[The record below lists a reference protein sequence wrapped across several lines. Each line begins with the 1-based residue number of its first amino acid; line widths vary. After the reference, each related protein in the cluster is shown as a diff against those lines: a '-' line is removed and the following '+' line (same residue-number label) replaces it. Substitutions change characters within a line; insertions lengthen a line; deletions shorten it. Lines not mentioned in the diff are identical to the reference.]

1 MDQIIID
8 CPAKINLSL
17 DILGKREDGYH
28 EISTIMQTISLYDKV
43 KIKKSSD
50 FSISVEGADLPLDD
64 NNIALKSAK
73 IMLEKYN
80 IQGGVEINIE
90 KSIPISAGLA
100 GGSSDAAGVIL
111 GINKIYNLNLSDKE
125 LMEVG
130 ALVGSDVSYLI
141 KKGTALCTGRG
152 EKVEILRPLTGYKV
166 LIAKPNISVSTKW
179 VYNNLNLKNIEKRP
193 DTNLL
198 LNSIE
203 NNDIN
208 SISENLINVLETV
221 TIPKYKVIED
231 IKKTMES
238 YGSIGSIMSG
248 SGPTVFGVF
257 KDDSIN
263 NCFNELKKI
272 YSEVYI
278 AEMTN

>member
-1 MDQIIID
+1 MNQIIID

-43 KIKKSSD
+43 KIKKSNE
-50 FSISVEGADLPLDD
+50 FLISVEGANLPLDD
-64 NNIALKSAK
+64 NNIALKVAK
-73 IMLEKYN
+73 IMLKKYN
-80 IQGGVEINIE
+80 IKGGVEINID
-90 KSIPISAGLA
+90 KNIPIAAGLA

-141 KKGTALCTGRG
+141 KRGTALCTGRG
-152 EKVEILRPLTGYKV
+152 EKVEILKPLTGYKV
-166 LIAKPNISVSTKW
+166 LIAKPYISVSTKW
-179 VYNNLNLKNIEKRP
+179 VYDNLNLKNIEKRP

-198 LNSIE
+198 LNSIK
-203 NNDIN
+203 NNDID

-257 KDDSIN
+257 KDNSIN

>member
-64 NNIALKSAK
+64 NNIALKVAK
-73 IMLEKYN
+73 IMLKKYN

-90 KSIPISAGLA
+90 KNIPIAAGLA

-111 GINKIYNLNLSDKE
+111 GINKIYNLNLSDNE

-152 EKVEILRPLTGYKV
+152 EKVEILRSLTGYKV

-193 DTNLL
+193 DTKLL
-198 LNSIE
+198 LSSIE

-208 SISENLINVLETV
+208 SISKNLINVLETV

-248 SGPTVFGVF
+248 SGPTVFGIF

-278 AEMTN
+278 AKVTK

>member
-1 MDQIIID
+1 MNEITID

-43 KIKKSSD
+43 KIKKSND
-50 FSISVEGADLPLDD
+50 FRITVKGANLPLDD
-64 NNIALKSAK
+64 NNIALKIAK
-73 IMLEKYN
+73 VMMKKYN

-90 KSIPISAGLA
+90 KNIPVAAGLA

-111 GINKIYNLNLSDKE
+111 GINKIYDLNLSDNE
-125 LMEVG
+125 LMDIG

-141 KKGTALCTGRG
+141 KRGTALCTGRG
-152 EKVEILRPLTGYKV
+152 EKVETLKSLTGHKV

-179 VYNNLNLKNIEKRP
+179 VYDNLNLKAIENKP
-193 DTNLL
+193 NTKLL
-198 LNSIE
+198 VSFIE
-203 NNDIN
+203 NNDID
-208 SISENLINVLETV
+208 SISKNLLNVLETV
-221 TIPKYKVIED
+221 TITKYKVIDE
-231 IKKTMES
+231 IKNFMKNN
-238 YGSIGSIMSG
+238 GSIGSIMSG
-248 SGPTVFGVF
+248 SGPTVFGIF

-263 NCFNELKKI
+263 YCFNELKKVH
-272 YSEVYI
+272 SEVYM